1 MINDNNIMS
10 LCDLDDNNNEF
21 IYLIKEREFIKT
33 KEPIYKIGKTKQENL
48 QRIKSYPNGS
58 ILLLYII
65 TNDCDKKE
73 KEIIQKFKEHFIH
86 KKDIGNEY
94 FMGDY
99 NHMINIILS
108 IISISSN
115 ESPLIE
121 SSLIE
126 SSLIESS
133 LIESPL
139 IESIVYFDYDNKIIN
154 FDNSHIKDIEFIKND
169 KLEYYELFELYYNK
183 LFENE
188 NNKIIKKTNKSY
200 SKILTKTKQWINKM
214 DESIYPIIIN
224 NIAKNMKSFIEIN
237 FKDDINDYNDNKDN
251 IDYTD
256 INYYNDIINIL
267 YKILCFL
274 DFIIKITSKNE
285 NLLFRDLN
293 KYISIINYKNY
304 LNEFDNSYKLNI
316 KQLKLLFTI

>member
-1 MINDNNIMS
+1 MS

-73 KEIIQKFKEHFIH
+73 KEIIQKLKEHFIH

-99 NHMINIILS
+99 NYMINIILS
-108 IISISSN
+108 IISISN
-115 ESPLIE
+115 E

-126 SSLIESS
+126 SSSIESS
-133 LIESPL
+133 SIESSSNDSL
-139 IESIVYFDYDNKIIN
+139 NSIVYFDYDNKIIN
-154 FDNSHIKDIEFIKND
+154 FDNSHIKDIEFIKNN

-200 SKILTKTKQWINKM
+200 SKILTKTNKWINKI
-214 DESIYPIIIN
+214 DESIYRILIN

-237 FKDDINDYNDNKDN
+237 FKDDINDYNDYKNN
-251 IDYTD
+251 INN
-256 INYYNDIINIL
+256 INT
-267 YKILCFL
+267 ILCFL
-274 DFIIKITSKNE
+274 DYILIITSKND
-285 NLLFRDLN
+285 NLLNHIN
-293 KYISIINYKNY
+293 KYFDIICVKYSID
-304 LNEFDNSYKLNI
+304 EFDNYYKLNI
-316 KQLKLLFTI
+316 KQLKLLFLYKKDLKISYKYP

>member
-33 KEPIYKIGKTKQENL
+33 KELIYKIGKTKQENL

-73 KEIIQKFKEHFIH
+73 KLIIQKFKEHFIH

-108 IISISSN
+108 IISISN
-115 ESPLIE
+115 ESSSLE
-121 SSLIE
+121 SSSLE
-126 SSLIESS
+126 SSSNDS
-133 LIESPL
+133 LN
-139 IESIVYFDYDNKIIN
+139 SIVYFDYDNKIIN

-169 KLEYYELFELYYNK
+169 KLYYYELFELYYNK

-200 SKILTKTKQWINKM
+200 SKILTKTNKWINKL
-214 DESIYPIIIN
+214 DECIYPIIIN

-237 FKDDINDYNDNKDN
+237 FKDDINDYTDNKDN

-256 INYYNDIINIL
+256 INYYIINIL

-304 LNEFDNSYKLNI
+304 LNEFDNYYKLNI